1 MDLLPM
7 EVTLAEFTSR
17 RFMTR
22 PTLWARFMSSLRT
35 LFPHVGTD
43 AHLPAPGPRYRYSPG
58 MDKPD
63 ARFHA
68 VPGAVA
74 RKREAR
80 ARRILRGA

>member
-1 MDLLPM
+1 MTLLPL
-7 EVTLAEFTSR
+7 EVTLTDFTSR
-17 RFMTR
+17 RFLTR
-22 PTLWARFMSSLRT
+22 PTLWARLTSALCMM
-35 LFPHVGTD
+35 FPHVGAD
-43 AHLPAPGPRYRYSPG
+43 ACLPAPGPRYRYSPG